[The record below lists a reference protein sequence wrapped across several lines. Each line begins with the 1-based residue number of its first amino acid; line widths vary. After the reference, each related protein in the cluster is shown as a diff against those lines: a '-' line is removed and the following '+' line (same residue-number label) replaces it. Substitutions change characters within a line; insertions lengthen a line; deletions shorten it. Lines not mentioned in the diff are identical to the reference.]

1 MDDPRARSRG
11 ARERQIEFPP
21 EQSHHRLVTPVMLGL
36 SLLCMIIVIIIA
48 ATDTNGPFIG
58 PW

>member
-1 MDDPRARSRG
+1 MLDTERTRR

-21 EQSHHRLVTPVMLGL
+21 EQRHHPLVTPV
-36 SLLCMIIVIIIA
+36 LLAVAVVSALIVIIIVS
-48 ATDTNGPFIG
+48 TDRNGPFIG

>member
-1 MDDPRARSRG
+1 MLDPQRTRRD
-11 ARERQIEFPP
+11 RQIEFPP

-36 SLLCMIIVIIIA
+36 SLLCTIIVIIVVS
-48 ATDTNGPFIG
+48 TDANGPFIG